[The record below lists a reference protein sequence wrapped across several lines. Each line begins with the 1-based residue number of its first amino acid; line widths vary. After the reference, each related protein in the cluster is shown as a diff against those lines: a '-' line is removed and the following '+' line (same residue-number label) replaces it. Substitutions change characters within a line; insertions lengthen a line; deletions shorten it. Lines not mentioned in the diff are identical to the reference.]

1 MVKQVRSAF
10 VSFRSRYGAAVALK
24 LQQSEKPTEWITE
37 QAPEPNDV
45 YWPFFHSSFLKT
57 WISKVVVIVT
67 CILLTALFLIP
78 VVIAQSLANLTKL
91 EAWFPFLE
99 TILAKTGISQ
109 LVTGYLPNLILHSCV
124 KLMPP
129 VMQFLSSIQGHIS
142 YSEIQRSACNK
153 VLWFIIWNIF
163 FANVLS
169 GSALNQLSV
178 LLDLKN
184 IPARLAVAV
193 PAQASFFVAYVVT
206 SGWTSI
212 SSELVRVFQLI
223 CSLLRKGCC
232 CCASAPDEIE
242 APYIAYHWEIPR
254 MLLLGLLGIT
264 YFFLAPLI
272 LPFLLVYFLLAYI
285 IFKNQF
291 IHVYAP
297 KFESAGKFWPIVHN
311 SMIFSLVLMHA
322 IALGIFTVKKVPS
335 ASSIIVPLPILTLLF
350 HEYCRKC
357 FLPNFTAY
365 SAKTLITKD
374 REDAHDPEM
383 PKFFSQLVIAYKDP
397 ALSPVPFSNFDGQI
411 ASYFFDD
418 HTTPLLYPRLDPS
431 EV

>member
-1 MVKQVRSAF
+1 
-10 VSFRSRYGAAVALK
+10 
-24 LQQSEKPTEWITE
+24 
-37 QAPEPNDV
+37 
-45 YWPFFHSSFLKT
+45 
-57 WISKVVVIVT
+57 
-67 CILLTALFLIP
+67 
-78 VVIAQSLANLTKL
+78 
-91 EAWFPFLE
+91 
-99 TILAKTGISQ
+99 
-109 LVTGYLPNLILHSCV
+109 
-124 KLMPP
+124 
-129 VMQFLSSIQGHIS
+129 
-142 YSEIQRSACNK
+142 
-153 VLWFIIWNIF
+153 
-163 FANVLS
+163 
-169 GSALNQLSV
+169 
-178 LLDLKN
+178 
-184 IPARLAVAV
+184 
-193 PAQASFFVAYVVT
+193 
-206 SGWTSI
+206 
-212 SSELVRVFQLI
+212 
-223 CSLLRKGCC
+223 
-232 CCASAPDEIE
+232 
-242 APYIAYHWEIPR
+242 

-285 IFKNQF
+285 IFKNQL

-335 ASSIIVPLPILTLLF
+335 ASSIIFPLPILTLLF

-357 FLPNFTAY
+357 FLPNFIAY

-397 ALSPVPFSNFDGQI
+397 ALSPVQFSNTDGQM
-411 ASYFFDD
+411 APYFSDD